1 MTAYLDTMNKIL
13 LKIYSWPNLNF
24 QQLLTSVVVG
34 SVNSVIA
41 LIPTVVRGFTDFIS
55 FSVRIRVQIIT
66 IATYILLNM
75 ILKYAYVKLFV
86 QFF

>member
-1 MTAYLDTMNKIL
+1 MTAYVDTMNKIL

-55 FSVRIRVQIIT
+55 FSVGIRVQFIT
-66 IATYILLNM
+66 IATHILLNM